1 MIEELRLVVEPHV
14 GWMLL
19 AMVFGLLAIR
29 APIGVALGLSSIVV
43 TLIVDGRATSLA
55 TAVVGAMNEK
65 FLLTAIPFFILSSAF
80 LTSGGAA
87 QRIVQ
92 FAISSVGH
100 VRGGMA
106 TSGVFSCMMFAAL
119 SGSSPA
125 TVAAIG
131 PIALKGMDDAKY
143 PLSFAAGI
151 ITTAGTL
158 GSLIPPSIVMVVY
171 AASTN
176 ESVGKMF
183 IAGVIP
189 GILAGISLMI
199 GIWFGVGAMKIA
211 KRDWVG
217 WRAVLTSG
225 YHAFFGILLIVL
237 VLGGIYQGFFTPTE
251 AAAFAAV
258 YGFVTATVIYRGVGF
273 LKNVPWR

>member
-1 MIEELRLVVEPHV
+1 
-14 GWMLL
+14 
-19 AMVFGLLAIR
+19 
-29 APIGVALGLSSIVV
+29 
-43 TLIVDGRATSLA
+43 
-55 TAVVGAMNEK
+55 MNEK

-92 FAISSVGH
+92 FAISAVGH

-143 PLSFAAGI
+143 PLKFAAGV

-158 GSLIPPSIVMVVY
+158 GLLIPPSIVMVVY

-189 GILAGISLMI
+189 GILAGLSLMV
-199 GIWFGVGAMKIA
+199 GIWFGVGAMQIA

-217 WRAVLTSG
+217 WQAVLTSG

-237 VLGGIYQGFFTPTE
+237 VLGGIYRGWFTPTE

-258 YGFVTATVIYRGVGF
+258 YGFVTATVIYRGIGF
-273 LKNVPWR
+273 LKNQPWRRSDESLGVTVLRNTGLCLITFPLNFP